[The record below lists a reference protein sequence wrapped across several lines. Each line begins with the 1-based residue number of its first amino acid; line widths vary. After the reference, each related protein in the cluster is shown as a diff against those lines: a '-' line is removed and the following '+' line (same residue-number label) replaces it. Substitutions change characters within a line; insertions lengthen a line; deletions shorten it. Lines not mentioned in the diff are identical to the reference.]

1 MKRLRW
7 LLAFVF
13 FCAVDFANPL
23 AAAPHETSE
32 SMEEGVHVAGH
43 RRVSRVETPDRR
55 APRVVLG
62 RATDAGPR
70 AGTRAAA
77 NQHRGA
83 RTPARKVPPPVTDS
97 LSSSAPADDP
107 DAH

>member
-23 AAAPHETSE
+23 AAAPHETFE
-32 SMEEGVHVAGH
+32 SMEEGSHLAGH
-43 RRVSRVETPDRR
+43 RRVARAEALDRR
-55 APRVVLG
+55 ASRVVLG
-62 RATDAGPR
+62 QGAERRAR
-70 AGTRAAA
+70 AGARVS
-77 NQHRGA
+77 NHHRGA
-83 RTPARKVPPPVTDS
+83 RAPARKVPPPLADS
-97 LSSSAPADDP
+97 RSSSAPADDP

>member
-23 AAAPHETSE
+23 AAAPHETQE
-32 SMEEGVHVAGH
+32 SVEEAIHLAGH
-43 RRVSRVETPDRR
+43 RRLARVQVPDRR
-55 APRVVLG
+55 AS
-62 RATDAGPR
+62 
-70 AGTRAAA
+70 RAALERGVPGVRPGA
-77 NQHRGA
+77 GA
-83 RTPARKVPPPVTDS
+83 RAVRRGLRAQAPKVPPPVSDS
-97 LSSSAPADDP
+97 LSSPAPADDP